1 MQAQVAVICWV
12 NPRVKD
18 GNSSGSETVL
28 GWFLWHWWDE
38 SFLPFPA
45 LRKEFIRGYLL
56 QAAWL
61 LLRNVFTGEDFCFV
75 VLSCCQLPGI
85 ENNDPECELMHL
97 FW

>member
-1 MQAQVAVICWV
+1 MGTAVGLRQCWA
-12 NPRVKD
+12 
-18 GNSSGSETVL
+18 GSY
-28 GWFLWHWWDE
+28 GIGWDE

-61 LLRNVFTGEDFCFV
+61 LLRNIFIGEDFCFV

-85 ENNDPECELMHL
+85 ENNDPECELMHP